1 MKTLL
6 FLIIFAIPV
15 QLAVA
20 EIVYYKDE
28 EGNLHAADSPDLI
41 PAKYRKKL
49 KTINANAD
57 SPRGSSL
64 AKESFKYET
73 SSGRNVILVDVGGT
87 EIYMAIEPE
96 SDSSIIPPSLVGK
109 LGLRIVGNAEA
120 TSSSPPVGNGKESNN
135 VMLTTVV
142 PKIGIKQFQV
152 SNMQVY
158 ISELK
163 NYGRAEGV
171 LAGDYFKN
179 FRVMTEGENKTITL
193 ERR

>member
-6 FLIIFAIPV
+6 FLMILAIPN
-15 QLAVA
+15 QLAMA
-20 EIVYYKDE
+20 EIVYYKDD

-49 KTINANAD
+49 KTINSGTD
-57 SPRGSSL
+57 TPRGSSL
-64 AKESFKYET
+64 TKESFKYEV
-73 SSGRNVILVDVGGT
+73 SGGRNVILVDVGGT
-87 EIYMAIEPE
+87 EIYMSIEPDAE
-96 SDSSIIPPSLVGK
+96 SSIIPPSLVNK

-120 TSSSPPVGNGKESNN
+120 ASAPNGNGKERNN

-163 NYGRAEGV
+163 NYGRAEGI

-179 FRVMTEGENKTITL
+179 FRVMTEMENKSITL
-193 ERR
+193 ERK